1 MPLAIVKFPSERWR
15 KVNVSRFL
23 SRFKS
28 IPASKIVEIPDEELD
43 HVLEVLKR
51 NNCQVE
57 IVEPVRE
64 DIEINIL
71 KDLLKRIE
79 AIRLGMSEPEELGK
93 LAVEVI
99 KKIGLRELSS
109 DVAEIIHD
117 CVGFAEHPLIG
128 DLNDIE
134 VRVRKILRE
143 KLAVGH

>member
-51 NNCQVE
+51 NNCEVE
-57 IVEPVRE
+57 IVEPLRD
-64 DIEINIL
+64 DIEVDIL

-109 DVAEIIHD
+109 DVAEVIHD
-117 CVGFAEHPLIG
+117 CIDFAEHPLIG

-134 VRVRKILRE
+134 VRVREILRE